1 MARKPRLNPA
11 LTTLTNAPDVQE
23 RRNHYGVEEI
33 NPDQIS
39 VDDRLVDRLHLD
51 IEGLKAAIKKDKQRV
66 PILVRPIGHNKY
78 QLIYG
83 RRRLEAC
90 RELGLHVRAIVARLD
105 DDQVVRE
112 QISENAERQD
122 LSFIERSL
130 LAKTLLDDETLPV
143 ENRTQRAVGEIL
155 NMSEAGVS
163 QLLRPLKEIE
173 LGLVHSIGPAPGIG
187 RPRWEILATSLKG
200 NSTSQRDLSGLA
212 ASVRSDF
219 SGSVADAS
227 DAAFDAVFERAS
239 RRSFSKT
246 GPTENVSVKIDG
258 IGVSTFKKLK
268 KGTSFRLDLDS
279 TDPGFVEWME
289 KQSDEIVKE
298 LHDRWKRSE
307 D

>member
-33 NPDQIS
+33 NPDQVS
-39 VDDRLVDRLHLD
+39 VDERLSDRLHLD
-51 IEGLKAAIKKDKQRV
+51 IEGLKAAIEKDKQRV
-66 PILVRPIGHNKY
+66 PILVRPTGNNRY

-90 RELGLHVRAIVARLD
+90 RELGQNVRAIVARLD

-155 NMSEAGVS
+155 NLSEAGIS

-173 LGLVHSIGPAPGIG
+173 MDLVHSIGPAPGIG
-187 RPRWEILATSLKG
+187 RPRWETLATSLKG
-200 NSTSQRDLSGLA
+200 SSTKQEDLCELA
-212 ASVRSDF
+212 VTVRSGF
-219 SGSVADAS
+219 AGSVADAS
-227 DAAFDAVFERAS
+227 DAAFDAVFERVA
-239 RRSFSKT
+239 RKSFSKKR
-246 GPTENVSVKIDG
+246 PTENVSIKIDG
-258 IGVSTFKKLK
+258 IGVSSFKKLK
-268 KGTSFRLDLDS
+268 KGTSFRLDLDAA
-279 TDPGFVEWME
+279 DPGFVEWME
-289 KQSDEIVKE
+289 KQSDEIMKE

>member
-33 NPDQIS
+33 NPDQVS

-51 IEGLKAAIKKDKQRV
+51 IEGLKAAIEKDKQRV
-66 PILVRPIGHNKY
+66 PILVRPVGHNRY

-90 RELGLHVRAIVARLD
+90 RELGRNVRAIVARLD

-155 NMSEAGVS
+155 NLSEAGVS
-163 QLLRPLKEIE
+163 QLLRPLKEIDWD
-173 LGLVHSIGPAPGIG
+173 LIHSIGPAPGIG
-187 RPRWEILATSLKG
+187 RPRWETLAASLKG
-200 NSTSQRDLSGLA
+200 SSASQRDLSELA

-219 SGSVADAS
+219 AGSVADAS
-227 DAAFDAVFERAS
+227 DAAFDAVSNRAS
-239 RRSFSKT
+239 RKSFPKAKQS
-246 GPTENVSVKIDG
+246 ENVSVKIEG
-258 IGVSTFKKLK
+258 VGVSSFKKLK

-289 KQSDEIVKE
+289 KQRDEIMKE

>member
-23 RRNHYGVEEI
+23 RRSHGGVEEI
-33 NPDQIS
+33 SPDQIS
-39 VDDRLVDRLHLD
+39 VDDRLIDRLHLD
-51 IEGLKAAIKKDKQRV
+51 IEGLKTAIQKDRQRV
-66 PILVRPIGHNKY
+66 PVLVRPIANNRY

-90 RELGLHVRAIVARLD
+90 KELGLNVRAIVARLD

-130 LAKTLLDDETLPV
+130 LAQTLLDDVSLPV
-143 ENRTQRAVGEIL
+143 ENRTQKAVGEIL
-155 NMSEAGVS
+155 NLSEAGVS
-163 QLLRPLKEIE
+163 QLLRPLKEIS
-173 LGLVHSIGPAPGIG
+173 LDLIQAIGPAPGVG
-187 RPRWEILATSLKG
+187 RPRWEAFATSVKASNESQKDLKELATI
-200 NSTSQRDLSGLA
+200 
-212 ASVRSDF
+212 VRSDH
-219 SGSVADAS
+219 SGSASEAS

-239 RRSFSKT
+239 RKPAAKAQLADS
-246 GPTENVSVKIDG
+246 GETEIDG
-258 IGVSTFKKLK
+258 IGSTAFKKLK
-268 KGTSFRLDLDS
+268 KGTGFRLDLHS
-279 TDPGFVEWME
+279 ADPSFVDWME
-289 KQSDEIVKE
+289 SQSIEVMKE